1 MSTVGVDA
9 VKRLLESDREDP
21 VLVLLQGRPRVIAAH
36 EQDAE
41 EYRGALFVASRR
53 SVLEQTG
60 DPGDSPP
67 ELERLAAVLSDM
79 ADRLG
84 A

>member
-1 MSTVGVDA
+1 MTTVDVE
-9 VKRLLESDREDP
+9 VVERLLKSEVEDP
-21 VLVLLQGRPRVIAAH
+21 VVVLLQGQPQVIAAH
-36 EQDAE
+36 EQDTE

-53 SVLEQTG
+53 SLLDQLG
-60 DPGDSPP
+60 DPRDSPP
-67 ELERLAAVLSDM
+67 ELERIAAILSDM

>member
-1 MSTVGVDA
+1 MSTVDIDD
-9 VKRLLESDREDP
+9 VKQLMTSGHEDP
-21 VLVLLQGRPRVIAAH
+21 VLVLLQGQPRVIAAH

-41 EYRGALFVASRR
+41 ENRGALFVASRR

-60 DPGDSPP
+60 DPGDSPQ
-67 ELERLAAVLSDM
+67 ELERLATILSDT

>member
-1 MSTVGVDA
+1 MNTVDVDD
-9 VKRLLESDREDP
+9 VRRLMTSEHEDP
-21 VLVLLQGRPRVIAAH
+21 VLVLLQGQARVIAADDEDDDEH
-36 EQDAE
+36 
-41 EYRGALFVASRR
+41 RGALFVASRR
-53 SVLEQTG
+53 SVLDQFG

-67 ELERLAAVLSDM
+67 ELARLATILSGM